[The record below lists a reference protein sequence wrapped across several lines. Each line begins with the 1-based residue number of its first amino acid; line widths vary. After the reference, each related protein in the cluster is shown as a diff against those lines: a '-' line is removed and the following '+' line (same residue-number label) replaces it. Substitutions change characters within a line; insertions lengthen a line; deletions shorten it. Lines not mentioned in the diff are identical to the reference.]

1 MRHRLRL
8 PGALVGLLCG
18 CIALAASQA
27 GLRNLSVDLLHWT
40 DALAAQGPVAADS
53 PVAVVALD
61 EESYR
66 ASGLAGVPRAMW
78 TPELAGV
85 LDALLAGGA
94 RVVGYDVVFPTTME
108 RYLPGYDR
116 AFHVALARAAG
127 QGRVLLGEVQHGDNA
142 VAPAPGYAFAVGH
155 EANIRPL
162 NTWEDADGVIRRVP
176 LTVAL
181 SDGGERV
188 PAFALELARRA
199 GGENLTARADGG
211 LALGTW
217 PIPGAARNAL
227 TVGLRGGPAAI
238 PTFSFADLV
247 ACAGAGRS
255 DFFRQ
260 HFAGRVVLVG
270 LVLAVEERKQ
280 TAWRFAARGTAGPD
294 GPRCLAAPQA
304 PPPAAQRSSLAGVY
318 IHAHAVRN
326 LLERTALEE
335 LDTLPRAALL
345 LAAGAGAGLAGAALA
360 PLLSFAAAL
369 AAVVLFAVAATA
381 AFAAGGLVLP
391 LAEAPVAAML
401 AWAAGAGWRATVLG
415 RRHAAIRDAFGK
427 VLPPA
432 VVRDMVEH
440 DRMPALGGETRI
452 VSCWILDIEG
462 YSRLAERT
470 DPPRLVAILN
480 AIYTEIVAAV
490 EARGGFVAQ
499 FVGDAAVAV
508 FGAPQ
513 PDAEHARSAVLAALD
528 SVDRLAR
535 AAPAIELPPG
545 FALRVRVGITTGPC
559 LVGNIGS
566 AGRLSYSI
574 VGDAINLA
582 SRLEGANK
590 VYATTVLADER
601 TVAAVG
607 AAIVFREIDT
617 VRVAGR
623 ATPERLYEPVGDAQ
637 GTPRYT
643 DEHLAAFA
651 DARSM
656 VVAGRLAE
664 AATAFD
670 ALASTD
676 PAAARAA
683 RRARDLAASPPPPGW
698 DGVTALDKG

>member
-1 MRHRLRL
+1 MRHRLLL
-8 PGALVGLLCG
+8 PGALAGILCG
-18 CIALAASQA
+18 CLVLAAAHA
-27 GLRNLSVDLLHWT
+27 GLRNLSVDLLHWA
-40 DALAAQGPVAADS
+40 DAVVNAPPPASES

-66 ASGLAGVPRAMW
+66 ASALAGVPRAMW
-78 TPELAGV
+78 TPEIATV
-85 LDALLAGGA
+85 LDALLAAGA
-94 RVVGYDVVFPTTME
+94 TVVGFDVVFPTTME
-108 RYLPGYDR
+108 HYLPGSDR
-116 AFHVALARAAG
+116 PFRVALARAAG
-127 QGRVLLGEVQHGDNA
+127 SGRVVLGEVQHGDNA
-142 VAPAPGYAFAVGH
+142 VAPASGYAFAVGH

-162 NTWEDADGVIRRVP
+162 NTWEDADGVIRRIP

-181 SDGGERV
+181 ADGGERM

-199 GGENLTARADGG
+199 GGEELGRTADGG
-211 LALGTW
+211 LSLGAR
-217 PIPGAARNAL
+217 PIPGSSRNAL

-238 PTFSFADLV
+238 PTFSFADLLG
-247 ACAGAGRS
+247 CAGAGRS
-255 DFFRQ
+255 EFFRD

-280 TAWRFAARGTAGPD
+280 TAWRFAARGAPGPG
-294 GPRCLAAPQA
+294 GPRCMTA
-304 PPPAAQRSSLAGVY
+304 PPAVPATQRSSLAGVY

-326 LLERTALEE
+326 LLEGTALAEIG
-335 LDTLPRAALL
+335 TLPRAALL
-345 LAAGAGAGLAGAALA
+345 LAAGAGAGIAGAALA
-360 PLLSFAAAL
+360 PVLSL
-369 AAVVLFAVAATA
+369 AAVATAVALGVIVAVAA
-381 AFAAGGLVLP
+381 FASAGLVLP
-391 LAEAPVAAML
+391 LAEAPLAGML
-401 AWAAGAGWRATVLG
+401 AWAAGAGWRATVLA

-440 DRMPALGGETRI
+440 DRMPALGGETRV

-513 PDAEHARSAVLAALD
+513 PDANHARSAVLAALD
-528 SVDRLAR
+528 SVERLAR
-535 AAPAIELPPG
+535 AAPAIDLPAG
-545 FALRVRVGITTGPC
+545 FTLRVRVGIATGPC

-574 VGDAINLA
+574 VGDTINLA

-590 VYATTVLADER
+590 VYATTILAER
-601 TVAAVG
+601 HTVEAASRDL
-607 AAIVFREIDT
+607 AFREIDT

-623 ATPERLYEPVGDAQ
+623 NTPEPLYEPIADAT
-637 GTPRYT
+637 GRPHHDTG
-643 DEHLAAFA
+643 HLAAFA
-651 DARSM
+651 AARAL
-656 VVAGRLAE
+656 VATRRFAE
-664 AATAFD
+664 AAAAFE
-670 ALASTD
+670 AIAAAD
-676 PAAARAA
+676 PVAARAAARA
-683 RRARDLAASPPPPGW
+683 RALAAAPPPPEW
-698 DGVTALDKG
+698 DGVTALEKG